1 MAIILEV
8 TDLKTHFNTPEGIV
22 YAVNG
27 ISYHLKEGETLAVVG
42 ESGCGKSVSMMSIL
56 GLIPIPPGKIV
67 SGSAIYWGKDLLKMS
82 ENELTLV
89 QRQRNRHDLPG
100 SDDFLEPCA
109 YGQASDHRI
118 LDYPYGDETTTS
130 R

>member
-27 ISYHLKEGETLAVVG
+27 ISYTLKEGETLAVVG

-56 GLIPIPPGKIV
+56 GLIPIPPGK
-67 SGSAIYWGKDLLKMS
+67 DR
-82 ENELTLV
+82 
-89 QRQRNRHDLPG
+89 QRQCNLLGKRSAQDV
-100 SDDFLEPCA
+100 
-109 YGQASDHRI
+109 
-118 LDYPYGDETTTS
+118 
-130 R
+130 